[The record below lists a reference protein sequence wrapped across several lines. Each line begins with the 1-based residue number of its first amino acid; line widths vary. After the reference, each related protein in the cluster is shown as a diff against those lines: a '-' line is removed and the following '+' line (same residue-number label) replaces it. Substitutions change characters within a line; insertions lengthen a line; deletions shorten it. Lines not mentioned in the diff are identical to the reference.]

1 MPRHLHT
8 RRTHGGKMKPDPVI
22 TEVRKIKEEIAA
34 QYGFDV
40 RKLGEALMRE
50 QEASGREIVRL
61 EPRPAKTA

>member
-1 MPRHLHT
+1 MNT
-8 RRTHGGKMKPDPVI
+8 DPVI
-22 TEVRKIKEEIAA
+22 AEVRKIKEEIAA
-34 QYGFDV
+34 QYDFDV